1 MLTPQ
6 EAITG
11 HGLPGMTRYLSVP
24 GGGIVECW
32 GTGAQGLWAAAV
44 TSLWAAF
51 AAWSLPVPGKK
62 KDICSDALKCPLGR
76 WPGDMEGEPMFES

>member
-51 AAWSLPVPGKK
+51 AA
-62 KDICSDALKCPLGR
+62 
-76 WPGDMEGEPMFES
+76 